1 MYQLTSSPNIVRRLA
16 DGAWVPADA
25 ANSDYREYLAWLA
38 EGNQPLPAEGSDAN

>member
-1 MYQLTSSPNIVRRLA
+1 MYQLAPHVIRRLS
-16 DGAWVPADA
+16 DGAWIPMDP